1 VLVAA
6 RSYGL
11 TGLVRVSIKV
21 LHTSNPKNY
30 VKCLRTP
37 NYHDDILS
45 QLARAGSSAFYLI

>member
-1 VLVAA
+1 MLVVA

-21 LHTSNPKNY
+21 LHTSNPKKY

-45 QLARAGSSAFYLI
+45 QLARTGRSALYLI